1 MADQTLSDDR
11 PSDSV
16 CPWCSATI
24 VPGSPTCASCG
35 ASLESEEDRDVP
47 GLTAVDTAILR
58 GEKKEQP
65 APSRNRLLSWISGD
79 YTVEPA
85 PLTASESQALA
96 PPDPEVQR
104 EIIRLELE
112 AEVANLQAE
121 ADSLL
126 SEAVV
131 DGRVSELPQ
140 DVQALATGEFDAET
154 LAAATADGAA
164 SPAAGDGA
172 PASADVEKA
181 PAAEVAP
188 NDEAATDDE
197 VPPA

>member
-1 MADQTLSDDR
+1 MADQTLSADR
-11 PSDSV
+11 PSESV
-16 CPWCSATI
+16 CPWCSAAI

-79 YTVEPA
+79 YTAEPA
-85 PLTASESQALA
+85 PLTPTEAQALA

-104 EIIRLELE
+104 EILRLELE

-131 DGRVSELPQ
+131 EGRVAELPE
-140 DVQALATGEFDAET
+140 DVQELATGEFDAET
-154 LAAATADGAA
+154 LAAATDRRGWA
-164 SPAAGDGA
+164 SGRRP
-172 PASADVEKA
+172 
-181 PAAEVAP
+181 
-188 NDEAATDDE
+188 TLRR
-197 VPPA
+197 

>member
-1 MADQTLSDDR
+1 MADQTLSADR
-11 PSDSV
+11 PSESV
-16 CPWCSATI
+16 CPWCSAAL
-24 VPGSPTCASCG
+24 VQGSPTCASCG
-35 ASLESEEDRDVP
+35 AILEGEEDQDVP

-58 GEKKEQP
+58 GEKKPQ
-65 APSRNRLLSWISGD
+65 ASRNRLLSWISGD
-79 YTVEPA
+79 YNPEDA
-85 PLTASESQALA
+85 PTAAETQALA

-131 DGRVSELPQ
+131 EGRVAGLPE
-140 DVQALATGEFDAET
+140 DVQELATGEFDAEA
-154 LAAATADGAA
+154 LAAATTDDDGLPVAPDDA
-164 SPAAGDGA
+164 PVSPAAVAA
-172 PASADVEKA
+172 PD
-181 PAAEVAP
+181 
-188 NDEAATDDE
+188 DEATADDE